1 MLSWKHMHFTLH
13 KIYLLCLWRS
23 ESIPFIRPH
32 MWTSRDWMVTRLPWI
47 ARSFT
52 WVNIRT
58 KCVSAASWRA
68 RRAVDWN
75 LHGIVGY
82 RSLTTSRTR
91 RWNENFRINNSVDFW
106 YFLISRRATVPGR
119 YLLRLRIDPECR
131 CRRVFP
137 SPVTA
142 LDDVLVRVISRTIRN
157 NW

>member
-1 MLSWKHMHFTLH
+1 MKTHAFYTTQDLSSVSMEIGINTLH
-13 KIYLLCLWRS
+13 TTPYVNVTWLNGNTVAVNREIVYLS
-23 ESIPFIRPH
+23 EHTYQVRLRGFLKSKKGR
-32 MWTSRDWMVTRLPWI
+32 WLKSQTSSL
-47 ARSFT
+47 A
-52 WVNIRT
+52 
-58 KCVSAASWRA
+58 
-68 RRAVDWN
+68 
-75 LHGIVGY
+75 GY

-91 RWNENFRINNSVDFW
+91 RWNEKFWINNSVDFW